1 MGTETEFISPTGT
14 IKHDCDKVYNFVSD
28 IRNFSRFV
36 PDDTV
41 TNWIAD
47 ADSCSFEVSPMGIAE
62 VRITERTAP
71 KLVKFEGVALQ
82 NTNFRLW
89 VQMSEC
95 NPSETKFRIV
105 LKAELNQFY
114 KLIASKPVNNFL
126 ERLVDQIEKFEDWH
140 EIAKDTQSP

>member
-1 MGTETEFISPTGT
+1 MSTETEFISPTGT
-14 IKHDCDKVYNFVSD
+14 IRHDCDKVYNFVSD

-36 PDDTV
+36 PAGSV
-41 TNWIAD
+41 TNWVAD
-47 ADSCSFEVSPMGIAE
+47 ADSCSFEVSPMGFAQ

-95 NPSETKFRIV
+95 NHSETKFRIV
-105 LKAELNQFY
+105 AKAELNQFY
-114 KLIASKPVNNFL
+114 KLLATKPINDFL
-126 ERLVDQIEKFEDWH
+126 ERLVDQIEKFEGWD
-140 EIAKDTQSP
+140 ETIKDTQSP